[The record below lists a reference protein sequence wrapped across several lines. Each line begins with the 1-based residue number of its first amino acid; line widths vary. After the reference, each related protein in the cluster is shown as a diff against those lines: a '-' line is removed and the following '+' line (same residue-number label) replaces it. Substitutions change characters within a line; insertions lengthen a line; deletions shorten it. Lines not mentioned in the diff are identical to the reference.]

1 MDCAVDSPRHTF
13 PPPQKSAGAR
23 HARRM
28 ARRPWRRNSN
38 LQGLIHH
45 DKAWAAHAAFPDS
58 AKSAHLPRKTIGG
71 FGVKEMSRLSL
82 MLLMATGLV
91 LTTYFGVA
99 AWQVSGDS
107 RVDITGTFQRGTR

>member
-1 MDCAVDSPRHTF
+1 
-13 PPPQKSAGAR
+13 
-23 HARRM
+23 
-28 ARRPWRRNSN
+28 
-38 LQGLIHH
+38 
-45 DKAWAAHAAFPDS
+45 
-58 AKSAHLPRKTIGG
+58 
-71 FGVKEMSRLSL
+71 MSRLSL